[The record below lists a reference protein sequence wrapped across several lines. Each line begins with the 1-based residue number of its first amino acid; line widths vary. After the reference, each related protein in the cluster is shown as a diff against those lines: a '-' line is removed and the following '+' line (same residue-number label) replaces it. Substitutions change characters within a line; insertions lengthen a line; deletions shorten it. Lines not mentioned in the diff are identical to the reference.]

1 MDTNYISTVFFTL
14 FVIVDPL
21 GSIPIFISYLASY
34 DEKKRRVIIL
44 KTVATASSVSIM
56 FILFGKIFLDFLGIT
71 PASFIIAGGILLFMI
86 SIEMLFAG
94 SSRTKLTKDDVPL
107 EDSDISVFPLA
118 IPLLCG
124 PGNIAALLMFSA
136 QADGNIYMLMTVLVI
151 SILIFII
158 ASVVMFF
165 SVYIETFLS
174 ATGVSVLQRITG
186 LVLSAMSVQFIING
200 LKQIDFLPKI

>member
-1 MDTNYISTVFFTL
+1 MDSNYISTVFFTL

-21 GSIPIFISYLASY
+21 GSIPIFISYLSGY
-34 DEKKRRVIIL
+34 DEGKRRIIIL
-44 KTVATASSVSIM
+44 KTIVTASGISII

-86 SIEMLFAG
+86 SMEMLFAG
-94 SSRTKLTKDDVPL
+94 PSRTKLAKDDVPL

-136 QADGNIYMLMTVLVI
+136 QADSNIYMLMTVLVI

-165 SVYIETFLS
+165 SVYIETFLGS
-174 ATGVSVLQRITG
+174 TGVSVLQRITG

-200 LKQIDFLPKI
+200 LKQIDFLPKV